1 MQYELVSRALAC
13 FSCLSTMSLLLTSV
27 AIIAVNVGKLRPVG
41 SCGPYACLAG
51 ISIAGE
57 AQPASLTGKHI
68 ESIAVRLWSAKA

>member
-1 MQYELVSRALAC
+1 
-13 FSCLSTMSLLLTSV
+13 MSLLLTSA

-57 AQPASLTGKHI
+57 ALTGKHI